1 MPGRSSMERKTAP
14 AHAEARRSGE
24 LDRYVAQELNQEGS
38 KTKISPALLVVRVL
52 QVAKQAILRRS
63 ISKTTNHLMKRRQS

>member
-14 AHAEARRSGE
+14 ANAEARRSGE

-38 KTKISPALLVVRVL
+38 KTKISPAIAGSSRLASGETARYYDVRL
-52 QVAKQAILRRS
+52 A
-63 ISKTTNHLMKRRQS
+63 RQRII